1 MQVTGDKGWAML
13 EDTAEPK
20 RVRVGRAGQEGEEVI
35 EVGYER
41 DDMFRE
47 EHEMFV
53 GCMKGEREPETSAAA
68 ALVVQRMILLGTE
81 SWQTGLPVRFPDAKM

>member
-1 MQVTGDKGWAML
+1 MWTLAGPARAAV
-13 EDTAEPK
+13 
-20 RVRVGRAGQEGEEVI
+20 VRVGRAGQEGEEVI

-47 EHEMFV
+47 EHEMFIA
-53 GCMKGEREPETSAAA
+53 CTKGEREPETSAAE

-81 SWQTGLPVRFPDAKM
+81 SWRTGLPVRFPDAKL

>member
-20 RVRVGRAGQEGEEVI
+20 RVRVGRAGQEEEVI

-47 EHEMFV
+47 EHQMFV
-53 GCMKGEREPETSAAA
+53 ACMKGERGPETSAAE
-68 ALVVQRMILLGTE
+68 ALLVQRMILLGTE
-81 SWQTGLPVRFPDAKM
+81 SWRTGLPVRFPDARL